1 MLNYSFKGN
10 AMLGHYREEPQVM
23 VIDDIS
29 ATRTIL
35 KDMLIEM
42 GFKDIVE
49 AKNGK
54 DALEKLR
61 KHRAQLIICDNM
73 MDGMSGLD
81 LLYQLRNHAYL
92 VDIPF
97 IVVSSCGD
105 VPVIDTALD
114 LGAED
119 YILKPISFKLFKR
132 KVFDVL
138 RRRLVGAA

>member
-1 MLNYSFKGN
+1 MSNYSFKGN
-10 AMLGHYREEPQVM
+10 AMLDHYREEPQVM

>member
-1 MLNYSFKGN
+1 MSNYSIKGN
-10 AMLGHYREEPQVM
+10 VMLDHYREEPQVM

-105 VPVIDTALD
+105 VPVIDTSLE

>member
-1 MLNYSFKGN
+1 MSNYSFKGN
-10 AMLGHYREEPQVM
+10 AMLDHYREEPQVM

-35 KDMLIEM
+35 KDMLLEM

-61 KHRAQLIICDNM
+61 KHRAQLIICDNL

-114 LGAED
+114 LGADD

-138 RRRLVGAA
+138 RRRVVGAA

>member
-1 MLNYSFKGN
+1 MLD
-10 AMLGHYREEPQVM
+10 HYREEPQVM

-35 KDMLIEM
+35 KDMLLEM

>member
-1 MLNYSFKGN
+1 MSNYSFKGN
-10 AMLGHYREEPQVM
+10 AMLDHYREEPQVM

-35 KDMLIEM
+35 KDMLLEM

-114 LGAED
+114 LGAEE

-138 RRRLVGAA
+138 RRRVVGAA

>member
-1 MLNYSFKGN
+1 MSNYSFKGN
-10 AMLGHYREEPQVM
+10 AMLDHYREEPQVM

-35 KDMLIEM
+35 KDMLLEM

>member
-1 MLNYSFKGN
+1 MLDQ
-10 AMLGHYREEPQVM
+10 YREEPQVM
-23 VIDDIS
+23 VIDDIP

-35 KDMLIEM
+35 KDMLLEM

-81 LLYQLRNHAYL
+81 LLYQLRNYAYL

-114 LGAED
+114 LGAEE

-138 RRRLVGAA
+138 RRRVVGAA

>member
-1 MLNYSFKGN
+1 
-10 AMLGHYREEPQVM
+10 MLGHYREEPQVM

>member
-1 MLNYSFKGN
+1 MSNYSFKGN
-10 AMLGHYREEPQVM
+10 TMLDHYREEPQVM

-35 KDMLIEM
+35 KDMLLEM

-114 LGAED
+114 LGAEE

-138 RRRLVGAA
+138 RRRVVGAA

>member
-1 MLNYSFKGN
+1 MSNYSIKGN
-10 AMLGHYREEPQVM
+10 VMLDHYREEPQVM

>member
-1 MLNYSFKGN
+1 MLD
-10 AMLGHYREEPQVM
+10 HYREEPQVM

-35 KDMLIEM
+35 KDMLLEM

-114 LGAED
+114 LGAEE

-138 RRRLVGAA
+138 RRRVVGAA

>member
-1 MLNYSFKGN
+1 
-10 AMLGHYREEPQVM
+10 M
-23 VIDDIS
+23 VIDDIP

-35 KDMLIEM
+35 KDMLLEM

-81 LLYQLRNHAYL
+81 LLYQLRNYAYL

-114 LGAED
+114 LGAEE

-138 RRRLVGAA
+138 RRRVVGAA

>member
-1 MLNYSFKGN
+1 MSNYSIKGK
-10 AMLGHYREEPQVM
+10 AMLDHYREEPQVM